1 MISRIRYPLLFI
13 LAVVL
18 LTGSTLVA
26 YGRIGAAAAAR
37 TPPAHGPWPGD
48 SAVETPPLVVPTR
61 ADYEKYAEA
70 DKAWREQNAR
80 QYSIAELR
88 ARGDGR
94 RTDRDAL
101 EDRVYLLTKRGDNR
115 RAVGELERW
124 VSTHPRDKS
133 ALLSLAR
140 LLRETGR
147 TDASVARYR
156 QILAIG
162 SE

>member
-1 MISRIRYPLLFI
+1 MSRVRYPLLFI
-13 LAVVL
+13 IAVVL
-18 LTGSTLVA
+18 LTGTTLIA

-37 TPPAHGPWPGD
+37 GTAQAGRWPGD
-48 SAVETPPLVVPTR
+48 SAPEHPPLVIPTK
-61 ADYEKYAEA
+61 ADYDRYAEA

-80 QYSIAELR
+80 EYTVAELA

-94 RTDRDAL
+94 RSERDML
-101 EDRVYLLTKRGDNR
+101 NDRVYLLRKRGDDQ
-115 RAVGELERW
+115 RAVSELEHW
-124 VSTHPRDKS
+124 VDRHPRDRG

-140 LLRETGR
+140 LLKETGH

-156 QILAIG
+156 QILSLG